1 MMNVAI
7 IVITSTIAGLITNK
21 QLRARSEDPYT
32 VELRV
37 MAVMLSVMLL
47 TSILLLG
54 IT

>member
-1 MMNVAI
+1 MMTIAIIIVAI
-7 IVITSTIAGLITNK
+7 IAGHITTK